1 MLRWS
6 SDHATRSRS
15 GERPLKQSGSRG
27 PGSVRS
33 RPYLSPCK
41 PGISG
46 GRSGAHGGGSRAAG
60 NSSTRAGAGTCFP
73 PTRSTSICVSPANEH
88 DGQHA
93 GTLIDAEPEE
103 RRPKQVIGDT
113 AYGNIECREA
123 LEERSVEVLA
133 QVAST
138 SPKDGTL
145 TSGESY
151 GATAWL
157 SRAPP
162 STHRHSPPHAT
173 LPTGFRLFISAIC
186 WESLTAGEDLVALS
200 PQTVP
205 PSNPRRDHAQEYEVA
220 PESSSRCVR
229 SLDRPLGTSSGASGH
244 HPRRLTDRRETS
256 GL

>member
-1 MLRWS
+1 MRRGRRTRQVLSAHDPEMRHGRKTAAKPFTGYKL
-6 SDHATRSRS
+6 HA
-15 GERPLKQSGSRG
+15 
-27 PGSVRS
+27 
-33 RPYLSPCK
+33 
-41 PGISG
+41 
-46 GRSGAHGGGSRAAG
+46 AAA
-60 NSSTRAGAGTCFP
+60 TEALL
-73 PTRSTSICVSPANEH
+73 TSICVSPANEH

-103 RRPKQVIGDT
+103 RRLKQVIGDT

-162 STHRHSPPHAT
+162 STHRHSPLT
-173 LPTGFRLFISAIC
+173 LHYPQGLGYSYHRSAGNLLQQARIWWPSLLKPFLHQTQGETVLKSKKSRLRAAVGACAALIAL
-186 WESLTAGEDLVALS
+186 WAPVVAQAG
-200 PQTVP
+200 TV
-205 PSNPRRDHAQEYEVA
+205 
-220 PESSSRCVR
+220 
-229 SLDRPLGTSSGASGH
+229 LG
-244 HPRRLTDRRETS
+244 D
-256 GL
+256 